1 MSEEQMK
8 KEDQLFIHLVNTFV
22 QSAWISLGKV
32 KSPVSDTLERN
43 LEQATYYID
52 LLDMLQ
58 TKMKGNLSEWEEQY
72 IIHSLSELK
81 LNFIDEQKKGDQENN
96 SKEEKVDD
104 AIDKNKVSK
113 KIHTNFILKSALF
126 IGIFQ
131 VLALIPGVSRAGIT
145 ITASRILGFDRI
157 ESAKIAFYLSIP
169 ALTAVS
175 IFGIYNL
182 SKESFEFNILAL
194 LGIVLSFLFSLIT
207 SLKNLIE
214 YSTNLSKIGKFSS
227 LIFGLYFF
235 TNFHRRSFVFA
246 LLVSTRFKSIENVII
261 ISSFGTFPL

>member
-1 MSEEQMK
+1 MSEDQMK

-58 TKMKGNLSEWEEQY
+58 TKMKGDLSEWEEQY

-113 KIHTNFILKSALF
+113 PKKKVKKTSNKNPKTAKKKS
-126 IGIFQ
+126 
-131 VLALIPGVSRAGIT
+131 
-145 ITASRILGFDRI
+145 
-157 ESAKIAFYLSIP
+157 K
-169 ALTAVS
+169 
-175 IFGIYNL
+175 
-182 SKESFEFNILAL
+182 
-194 LGIVLSFLFSLIT
+194 
-207 SLKNLIE
+207 
-214 YSTNLSKIGKFSS
+214 
-227 LIFGLYFF
+227 
-235 TNFHRRSFVFA
+235 
-246 LLVSTRFKSIENVII
+246 
-261 ISSFGTFPL
+261 